1 MSGTYKSGIGSGSGS
16 GSAPSTNINN
26 LNVFTFIREIY
37 QSLKHLDIQLNTMSQ
52 QVNERLS
59 KLEENQ
65 QVLKSRFDNIEIL
78 LQKTLE
84 HSQISN
90 GLNATIENELLNT
103 MNLLNKKTVIS
114 NVNLKPDEMTF
125 ANIIENEYTFGDI
138 HNQVNEN
145 VNVNNQSIMGAK
157 DASYNAMTD
166 SDLCE
171 FENTLNING
180 DDGCDGCDG
189 DDRNNG
195 INEKQDLN
203 SLLF

>member
-1 MSGTYKSGIGSGSGS
+1 MSGTYKSA
-16 GSAPSTNINN
+16 SASTPPINVNN

-37 QSLKHLDIQLNTMSQ
+37 QSLKHLDIQINTMSQ

-65 QVLKSRFDNIEIL
+65 QMLKSRFDNIEIL

-103 MNLLNKKTVIS
+103 MSLLNKKTVIS

-145 VNVNNQSIMGAK
+145 ENVNNQCIIGANNASYN
-157 DASYNAMTD
+157 ASYNAMTD

-171 FENTLNING
+171 FENTLNI
-180 DDGCDGCDG
+180 DGSDG
-189 DDRNNG
+189 N
-195 INEKQDLN
+195 QDLN

>member
-1 MSGTYKSGIGSGSGS
+1 MSGTYKSGSGS

-52 QVNERLS
+52 QINERLS

-103 MNLLNKKTVIS
+103 MSLLNKKTVIS
-114 NVNLKPDEMTF
+114 NVNLKPNEMTF

-145 VNVNNQSIMGAK
+145 VNENNQYIIGAKDAAK

-180 DDGCDGCDG
+180 DDG

-195 INEKQDLN
+195 IDEKQDLN